1 MAEQIEL
8 MILDDLMTEITQG
21 KYHVNDR
28 FPSENELADHY
39 HVPRIKVRHALLK
52 LEDMGYLY
60 SKQGKGRFIK
70 PKQRQIELHLSG
82 SSSFSEKM
90 NRAGYQLETRNLGC
104 EPIAYDPKIY
114 ANLNVGQQDE
124 VFKISRLRII
134 EGVPI
139 ALHISYVAKSV
150 FPGIDKRGAS
160 IQSMFDYY
168 AEHGYTD
175 FLSSKSFVSISFPT
189 KVERSLFD
197 CAPLVPLFVL
207 ESDCID
213 AEQQHVLEYT
223 KIIYRSDSF
232 TYVIPA
238 ED

>member
-1 MAEQIEL
+1 MIEQIEL
-8 MILDDLMTEITQG
+8 KIIDDLIAEITKG
-21 KYHVNDR
+21 KYHTNER
-28 FPSENELADHY
+28 LPSENELADQY
-39 HVPRIKVRHALLK
+39 HVPRIKVRNALLK

-60 SKQGKGRFIK
+60 SVQGKGRFIK

-90 NRAGYQLETRNLGC
+90 KQAGYQLETQNLGC
-104 EPIAYDPKIY
+104 EPIDYDPKIY
-114 ANLNVGQQDE
+114 GNLNVGQQDE
-124 VFKISRLRII
+124 VFKISRLRLID
-134 EGVPI
+134 GVPI

-150 FPGIDKRGAS
+150 FPNIAKEGAS
-160 IQSMFDYY
+160 IESMFSFY
-168 AEHGYTD
+168 AEHGYID
-175 FLSSKSFVSISFPT
+175 YFSSKSLVSIAFPT
-189 KVERSLFD
+189 KFERDLFK

-213 AEQQHVLEYT
+213 AEQRNVLEFT

-238 ED
+238 GD

>member
-8 MILDDLMTEITQG
+8 MIIDDLIQEIVQG
-21 KYHVNDR
+21 DYKPNDQ

-39 HVPRIKVRHALLK
+39 RVPRIKVRNAFLK

-60 SKQGKGRFIK
+60 SKQGKGRFLK
-70 PKQRQIELHLSG
+70 PKPRQIELHLIG

-90 NRAGYQLETRNLGC
+90 KQAGYDLETQNLGC
-104 EPIAYDPKIY
+104 EKIAYDPKIY
-114 ANLNVGQQDE
+114 DNLNLQQHEE

-134 EGVPI
+134 DGVPI

-150 FPGIDKRGAS
+150 FPQIEHEGAS
-160 IQSMFDYY
+160 IQSMFAYY
-168 AEHGYTD
+168 AEQGYSG
-175 FLSSKSFVSISFPT
+175 FLSSKSHVSISFPT
-189 KVERSLFD
+189 SVERSLFD

-207 ESDCID
+207 QSDCID
-213 AEQQHVLEYT
+213 ANQLNVLEYT

-232 TYVIPA
+232 TYVIAA
-238 ED
+238 E